1 MTTFDALSQADIKEQ
16 IDKLHELVSQYIQN
30 IRKAIEQS
38 KRNESGNNNT
48 DIDKII
54 TDLGEIKKR
63 LIDILSNGKLSTK
76 VMHAMNAVY
85 NFEAF
90 LNPIASI
97 IVTYAI
103 HQLYINKVGLE
114 IIDNV
119 NNVIKCICMDMIARS
134 KANRGIAEISSMSH
148 DYDMKISEVISITQ
162 KYIDSQ
168 DTQVVQMLDQTM
180 QRDVS
185 GFKENIDSANELISA
200 FSQNDKWVAEWGI
213 TCKSIALQAANCMCL
228 KIRKDMGSYIVAL
241 STCLDKRVVDNLTF
255 WNDKEDGYYNEDNI
269 DRLSRENDNAA
280 NDSSHDMQ
288 DAVDDNNENV
298 SKGKDIAKKKTFTN
312 YTDFR
317 DMNPDDKSY
326 LMAYFKANPK
336 EVPNCLRFYFD
347 EKRLKLCLQRI
358 CEAIIKN
365 KEEIFIG
372 RVFYE
377 LMGDDDLR
385 LTIYDLIGIKYSNTV
400 ETTIKNR
407 AKLLKQDK
415 RLSGAVLSKD
425 QKIEV
430 FKSKNTLY
438 NYYQILDSKK

>member
-1 MTTFDALSQADIKEQ
+1 MTSFDALSQADIKEQ
-16 IDKLHELVSQYIQN
+16 IDKLHELVTQYIQN
-30 IRKAIEQS
+30 IREAIEQARQ
-38 KRNESGNNNT
+38 KEGGNKNA

-54 TDLGEIKKR
+54 SDLGNIKKK
-63 LIDILSNGKLSTK
+63 LIEILSNGKLSTK

-85 NFEAF
+85 NFESF

-103 HQLYINKVGLE
+103 HQLYINKIGLE

-168 DTQVVQMLDQTM
+168 DTQVVQMLDQTI
-180 QRDVS
+180 QRDAD
-185 GFKENIDSANELISA
+185 GFKENIDSANDLISA
-200 FSQNDKWVAEWGI
+200 FSQNDKWVAEWGV

-255 WNDKEDGYYNEDNI
+255 YNDRDGYYNEDNI

-280 NDSSHDMQ
+280 NDSSNDIQ
-288 DAVDDNNENV
+288 DAVDDNDENI
-298 SKGKDIAKKKTFTN
+298 SKGKDIAKKKSFTK

-317 DMNPDDKSY
+317 NMNADDKTY

-347 EKRLKLCLQRI
+347 EKRLKVCLQRI
-358 CEAIIKN
+358 CSAIVKN
-365 KEEIFIG
+365 DKEIYIG
-372 RVFYE
+372 RAFYE
-377 LMGDDDLR
+377 LMAVDDLR
-385 LTIYDLIGIKYSNTV
+385 LTIYDVIGIKYSDSL
-400 ETTIKNR
+400 EKLIKNR
-407 AKLLKQDK
+407 DELLKQDK
-415 RLSGAVLSKD
+415 RLSGAQPSKD
-425 QKIEV
+425 QKIEI

>member
-16 IDKLHELVSQYIQN
+16 ISKLHELVSQYIQN
-30 IRKAIEQS
+30 IREAIEQG
-38 KRNESGNNNT
+38 KQNGGGNKNT

-54 TDLGEIKKR
+54 CDLGDIKKR
-63 LIDILSNGKLSTK
+63 LIDILSDGKLSTK

-90 LNPIASI
+90 LNPIASA

-103 HQLYINKVGLE
+103 HILYINKIGLE

-168 DTQVVQMLDQTM
+168 DTQVVQMMDQTM
-180 QRDVS
+180 QRDAD
-185 GFKENIDSANELISA
+185 GFKENIESANELISA
-200 FSQNDKWVAEWGI
+200 FSQNDKWVAEWGL
-213 TCKSIALQAANCMCL
+213 TCKSIALQAANCTCL

-241 STCLDKRVVDNLTF
+241 STCLDKRVADNLTF
-255 WNDKEDGYYNEDNI
+255 YNDRDGYYNEDTI
-269 DRLSRENDNAA
+269 DRLSRENDNDA

-288 DAVDDNNENV
+288 DAVDDNDENI
-298 SKGKDIAKKKTFTN
+298 SKGKDISKKNTFTK

-317 DMNPDDKSY
+317 DMNVEDKTC

-336 EVPNCLRFYFD
+336 DVPNCLRFYFD
-347 EKRLKLCLQRI
+347 EKRLKVCLQRI
-358 CEAIIKN
+358 CEAIVQNAKN
-365 KEEIFIG
+365 IFIG
-372 RVFYE
+372 RAFYE
-377 LMGDDDLR
+377 LMAIDDLR
-385 LTIYDLIGIKYSNTV
+385 LTIYDVVGIKYSNSV
-400 ETTIKNR
+400 EKVIKNR
-407 AKLLKQDK
+407 AELLKQDK
-415 RLSGAVLSKD
+415 RLSGAALSKD

-438 NYYQILDSKK
+438 NYYRILDSRR